1 MFWFLSLTLD
11 EWLFAIGGLI
21 FCLLGNTL
29 VKALAPKQSGALGF
43 ITTIVTAVPA
53 TLLRLTQK
61 IVSTF
66 APVTY
71 GPQRRVATGLHD
83 AARLTDDTAL
93 VLEAQGA
100 LIAALAQALAGTA
113 SAADINAATAG
124 LTKRVGN
131 AEKQA
136 AGIGA
141 DVLPRI
147 AAVEKGIGA
156 DVLPKIA
163 ALDRELGRIEGKAI
177 PRVNQRIS
185 TADTR
190 IGHLWDWVR
199 AHTVDVAAVTFAG
212 AVAVALGR
220 LGGGWIRCRNWNRL
234 GKSVCGLPFGL
245 LEDLLAAGITA
256 FAVTDLCEFAAVAM
270 GTAELIQP
278 ALMALVDV
286 EDALV
291 GCHGASGAPLLEPT
305 RLRLPPNSRNLPL
318 AA

>member
-29 VKALAPKQSGALGF
+29 VKALAPKQTGALGF

-83 AARLTDDTAL
+83 AARLTDDTAI
-93 VLEAQGA
+93 VLESQGA
-100 LIAALAQALAGTA
+100 LIAALANALAGTA
-113 SAADINAATAG
+113 TSAEIAAATAG

-131 AEKQA
+131 AEAQA
-136 AGIGA
+136 RGIGA
-141 DVLPRI
+141 DVLPRV

-163 ALDRELGRIEGKAI
+163 SLDKELGQIRGKAL
-177 PRVNQRIS
+177 PRIN
-185 TADTR
+185 TR
-190 IGHLWDWVR
+190 VSHAEGAIGHLWDWVR
-199 AHTVDVAAVTFAG
+199 SHTVDVAATAFAG

-245 LEDLLAAGITA
+245 LEELLGAAITA
-256 FAVTDLCEFAAVAM
+256 FAVSDICAFSTVAM
-270 GTAELIQP
+270 GTAQLIQP
-278 ALMALVDV
+278 ALLTLVDV

-291 GCHGASGAPLLEPT
+291 GCHGASGAPPLEPV